1 MMRIVRSLL
10 DMLFF
15 ALQVVIAFA
24 WVLIGSLFRAVQRQL
39 RLKEMPKESLSLHL
53 LAARLADLP
62 YQVESADHIA
72 AAIATLL
79 WDSRLL
85 HYEEQA
91 LMQTNSNW
99 FLCEGRPSAQ
109 APKAIFLVFRGTM
122 SPTDAIADVLFRPE
136 SGPNGV
142 KCHGGFLRTVRE
154 DVSLHAQL
162 AKYLPGAAELYIL
175 GHSLGGA
182 LSQTVAG
189 AGFLPAGFNGQLTIV
204 TLGGPMAFFGAPN
217 VAALDGPTAGARV
230 ISIVNANDIVPRLL
244 GCPLSFSRK
253 VLGLFAA
260 SASQRKQQEHRAI
273 LDTLEGYQGLPG
285 YELIFLYNKAAYA
298 VPSRDHRLVL
308 HLAEAL
314 HPRCIADHLTYV
326 DAAEAAAGATH
337 WQA

>member
-1 MMRIVRSLL
+1 
-10 DMLFF
+10 
-15 ALQVVIAFA
+15 
-24 WVLIGSLFRAVQRQL
+24 
-39 RLKEMPKESLSLHL
+39 
-53 LAARLADLP
+53 
-62 YQVESADHIA
+62 
-72 AAIATLL
+72 
-79 WDSRLL
+79 
-85 HYEEQA
+85 
-91 LMQTNSNW
+91 
-99 FLCEGRPSAQ
+99 
-109 APKAIFLVFRGTM
+109 
-122 SPTDAIADVLFRPE
+122 
-136 SGPNGV
+136 
-142 KCHGGFLRTVRE
+142 
-154 DVSLHAQL
+154 
-162 AKYLPGAAELYIL
+162 
-175 GHSLGGA
+175 
-182 LSQTVAG
+182 
-189 AGFLPAGFNGQLTIV
+189 
-204 TLGGPMAFFGAPN
+204 
-217 VAALDGPTAGARV
+217 V